1 MFNLDESRIHYAQ
14 WKEPGPKGYML
25 YDFTYMAFWK
35 KPDHRDRKQT
45 GLDFQR
51 HSRELSGMME
61 MFYILIW
68 LHSGT
73 YLSKLVELYIKN
85 GEFYCI

>member
-25 YDFTYMAFWK
+25 YGFTYMAFWK
-35 KPDHRDRKQT
+35 KPIIETENRP

-61 MFYILIW
+61 MFYILI
-68 LHSGT
+68 
-73 YLSKLVELYIKN
+73 
-85 GEFYCI
+85 